1 MNTLRIAL
9 PNKGRLNQSAIKLM
23 NRIGFSM
30 PDTNSRTLLAEF
42 GKGKYQ
48 VLMARAQDIPE
59 FVEMGAADLGITG
72 LDIVLETGRAIDKVM
87 DLDFGACRLVVAVPD
102 ESPVGS
108 AEDVVDGCTVATTF
122 PNLTREY
129 FSKMGKTIKI
139 AEVSGATE
147 VAPQIGLADVI
158 TDLTETGSTLKLNHL
173 KEVGVVLESRA
184 VLVANPGALRDKR
197 IRIEEI
203 TSAIESVMNAS
214 RKRYLMA
221 NVPKDK
227 LSSLGTLLPGVS
239 GPTIMNIMGRD
250 DLVAVHAVANED
262 EVNGVI
268 AIMKSIGATG
278 ILVVPIERMVL

>member
-72 LDIVLETGRAIDKVM
+72 LDLVLETGRAIDKVM

-108 AEDVVDGCTVATTF
+108 VEDVVDGCTVATTF